1 MGLDIVFGIINF
13 GDVFHGTYNRRGD
26 FPYYRNLSSVG
37 NQGRVLVRGEDLVD
51 IRSVG
56 SGDARG
62 LAVDGECHYLD
73 VAGRMG
79 RVVVLVDRRTVRAT
93 QKSRERVVSQTGTPK
108 E

>member
-1 MGLDIVFGIINF
+1 MGIDIVFGIINF

-79 RVVVLVDRRTVRAT
+79 LFEQRKRVE
-93 QKSRERVVSQTGTPK
+93 KGWFPKRERPK
-108 E
+108 NDKRGI